1 VNKLERFRALPN
13 VYDPLY
19 LADMAELVTREDLPE
34 RGNVTIFRSGGPD
47 NKFHMA
53 QTRYS
58 AIFDDYSVS
67 PAVIML
73 LTKGGLWKMESLCPY
88 GCGEKHI
95 HGALEGHRK
104 AHCTVKREHPEK
116 YRGYFIFQY
125 GAGSHQRY

>member
-1 VNKLERFRALPN
+1 MNKLERLRAFQN
-13 VYDPLY
+13 VHAPLY
-19 LADMAELVTREDLPE
+19 LAELSKLVTPDEVPE
-34 RGNVTIFRSGGPD
+34 KGGVTIFHSGGPD

-53 QTRYS
+53 QTSYS

-67 PAVIML
+67 PAVTML
-73 LTKGGLWKMESLCPY
+73 LTKCGLWKMESLCPY

-95 HGALEGHRK
+95 HGAGEGHRV
-104 AHCTVKREHPEK
+104 AHCSVKREHPEK